1 MKEYLGSIKAMKGVI
16 RDNES
21 FANARMVDDHQAE
34 IRGERQR
41 KQETAEFLIAD
52 VGRIMDLLLK
62 ETALF
67 SDDVTDEELWEAKK
81 HLPIMQKQTESMCD
95 KYKALLEIIP
105 DSVSQK
111 DRKLNELSDK
121 YRSLLSADKD
131 FRERLDAEMKKR
143 ELTKEKSFETSTLK
157 INLPKFGGYDSKIDV
172 YTFQENFEKVHK
184 AKTPKRLVLELLK
197 AQLLDM

>member
-1 MKEYLGSIKAMKGVI
+1 M
-16 RDNES
+16 
-21 FANARMVDDHQAE
+21 
-34 IRGERQR
+34 
-41 KQETAEFLIAD
+41 
-52 VGRIMDLLLK
+52 LK

-95 KYKALLEIIP
+95 KYKELLEIVP

-121 YRSLLSADKD
+121 YKSLLSADKD

-143 ELTKEKSFETSTLK
+143 ELTKEKSFEISTLK
-157 INLPKFGGYDSKIDV
+157 INLPRFIFSCKNAQDFTKQYSKRV
-172 YTFQENFEKVHK
+172 
-184 AKTPKRLVLELLK
+184 
-197 AQLLDM
+197 